1 MEVNVL
7 SVSVKKSDRIVWIDI
22 IKGFAIFLV
31 VFGHETMRV
40 TQQSFV
46 ELTKYIYSFHIP
58 LFFVISGMLFVKNGT
73 FNEYIIKKIKTIIIP
88 YVSFSILL
96 YVFWLV
102 VGRHVSSS
110 TDVIS
115 PLVAFLGIFYGQPKY
130 MPWNP
135 PMWFL
140 LCLFI
145 VNCLFYILHTDKKKT
160 IIYIIVFALIGYI
173 SRCLP
178 YRLPWMIDTAFTAF
192 SLYGIGFILKD
203 FVLNDRK
210 TENKNCNI
218 ILILFLLIFGFVTSV
233 INGRVEMASIVYS
246 NYILF
251 FVSAISSSLAYI
263 LIAKAISNLKIFIH
277 FINVITY
284 FGKNSMIILICHG
297 RAGTVLKCIYVYILG
312 INYNDISMIHK
323 FVFSLLIML
332 ICVPAINIFNN
343 YFPFMLGKSKEKIK
357 NKKWN
362 NKIIEKRWYLK

>member
-1 MEVNVL
+1 
-7 SVSVKKSDRIVWIDI
+7 
-22 IKGFAIFLV
+22 
-31 VFGHETMRV
+31 
-40 TQQSFV
+40 
-46 ELTKYIYSFHIP
+46 
-58 LFFVISGMLFVKNGT
+58 
-73 FNEYIIKKIKTIIIP
+73 
-88 YVSFSILL
+88 
-96 YVFWLV
+96 
-102 VGRHVSSS
+102 
-110 TDVIS
+110 
-115 PLVAFLGIFYGQPKY
+115 
-130 MPWNP
+130 
-135 PMWFL
+135 
-140 LCLFI
+140 
-145 VNCLFYILHTDKKKT
+145 
-160 IIYIIVFALIGYI
+160 
-173 SRCLP
+173 
-178 YRLPWMIDTAFTAF
+178 
-192 SLYGIGFILKD
+192 
-203 FVLNDRK
+203 
-210 TENKNCNI
+210 
-218 ILILFLLIFGFVTSV
+218 LIFGFVTSV